1 MPIHDWT
8 KATDVFPHFHQFW
21 SCGICDAL
29 NDGLLP
35 SGYSALVELHT
46 SDQMVPDV
54 LTVQSRPRGTRPAK
68 PVGGV
73 LLSDPPKTRHVIQ
86 ANAGPSIRSKH
97 IAIRHRMGEL
107 VSVIEIVS
115 PGNKSSK
122 NGLKSFVT
130 KANDL
135 LAQGVHLLVIDLFP
149 PSKRDPQGIHKAI
162 WDEIEELEFTPPPDK
177 PLTLASYSA
186 GNATAGIVTVAY
198 VEPVGVGDVLPDMP
212 AYIRN
217 FGYVLVPL
225 EATYQA
231 TFARCPPDMR
241 FLVETGQVP
250 GEDE

>member
-1 MPIHDWT
+1 MPIHDWVP
-8 KATDVFPHFHQFW
+8 ATDVFPHFHHRW
-21 SCGICDAL
+21 SGAICDAL

-54 LTVQSRPRGTRPAK
+54 LTVQARPRGTRPAK

-73 LLSDPPKTRHVIQ
+73 LLSDPPRTRHVIQ
-86 ANAGPSIRSKH
+86 ATAGPSNRGRR
-97 IAIRHRMGEL
+97 IAIRDWEGEL
-107 VSVIEIVS
+107 VSVIEVVS

-122 NGLKSFVT
+122 SGLRSFVE
-130 KANDL
+130 KSVGL
-135 LAQGVHLLVIDLFP
+135 LEHGVHLLVIDLFP
-149 PSKRDPQGIHKAI
+149 PTERDPQGIHEAI
-162 WDEIEELEFTPPPDK
+162 WDEIEELDFELPPDK
-177 PLTLASYSA
+177 PLTLAAYSA
-186 GNATAGIVTVAY
+186 GSSTAGIATTAY

-212 AYIRN
+212 AYIEH

-225 EATYQA
+225 EATYQE

-241 FLVETGQVP
+241 FLVEMGRLP